1 MEDNLQSTVHVL
13 QRIFNQK
20 NIFNKKLLIP
30 SNEKKN
36 TYSSLYTLME
46 KILKINVTSDT
57 HSENQVITIFFR
69 VDDGHCNDENGGN

>member
-13 QRIFNQK
+13 QCIFNQK

-57 HSENQVITIFFR
+57 DSENQVITIFFA
-69 VDDGHCNDENGGN
+69 